1 MSVTWQQYQYGSALT
16 LGSLLC
22 PAVHSATQAHC
33 SAFST
38 QIILPWPT
46 RPQRREPK
54 FKVTRGFRPL
64 PVLSPEQVAP
74 GSWCHTLCRVWVG
87 EAWGGSW
94 AELVAGGGQEKNV
107 FIEHSKIKGRIKPQ
121 MLRIIAPRARI
132 QEISCT
138 VLSMRIPRILAK
150 LFLSLEPLSISY
162 FSWKTYIWVLHSEN
176 RWPCGHPDT
185 LTPSVS
191 QPQDSNSRES
201 DSRNL
206 PKAT

>member
-1 MSVTWQQYQYGSALT
+1 MHG
-16 LGSLLC
+16 
-22 PAVHSATQAHC
+22 ATQAHC

-46 RPQRREPK
+46 WPQRREPK
-54 FKVTRGFRPL
+54 LKVTRGFRTL
-64 PVLSPEQVAP
+64 LVLSPEPVAP
-74 GSWCHTLCRVWVG
+74 GSWGRILCRVWVG

-94 AELVAGGGQEKNV
+94 AELVAGGGQEKTV
-107 FIEHSKIKGRIKPQ
+107 FIEHSKIKGRLKPQ
-121 MLRIIAPRARI
+121 MLHIIVPRARI

-150 LFLSLEPLSISY
+150 LFLSLEHLSISY
-162 FSWKTYIWVLHSEN
+162 FSWKTYIFVLHSEN
-176 RWPCGHPDT
+176 HCPCGHPDT
-185 LTPSVS
+185 LTTSVS